1 MGNKISRPSGYIS
14 FAEDCDDHASDFYPA
29 NRGRLSHILNNK
41 PVEHIETNF
50 IVTLHTSVMRQM
62 IKKVNP
68 TVILLFFMVL
78 TSIQGCRKDE
88 VFFYNGPGKK
98 PVYATLEE
106 TRIIQNLPEQ
116 PVVATGGIFL
126 MEPLFFMAEQ
136 RKGIHVY
143 DVTDPALPVYLTFIS
158 IPAIG
163 DFTISDKR
171 LYADSWRDL
180 VTLDISDI
188 MNVKVIDRV
197 ENVFTP
203 LFYPVNYQGSFECID
218 ETKGV
223 VVGWKDAI
231 LKDARCFT
239 NN

>member
-1 MGNKISRPSGYIS
+1 
-14 FAEDCDDHASDFYPA
+14 
-29 NRGRLSHILNNK
+29 
-41 PVEHIETNF
+41 
-50 IVTLHTSVMRQM
+50 M
-62 IKKVNP
+62 IKKVNASA
-68 TVILLFFMVL
+68 ILLFLGLAVCL
-78 TSIQGCRKDE
+78 PGCRKDE

-98 PVYATLEE
+98 PVYASIAA

-126 MEPLFFMAEQ
+126 LEPIFFMVEQ

-163 DFTISDKR
+163 DFTVSGQR

-203 LFYPVNYQGSFECID
+203 LFYPLNYQGNFECID
-218 ETKGV
+218 ESKGA
-223 VVGWKDAI
+223 VVGWTDTILTDA
-231 LKDARCFT
+231 KCFT